1 MGRKGEGE
9 RMSRPMQTRLLNES
23 YSGYLE
29 RYNPFSTNKD
39 TINIGL
45 PGDIIEVHS
54 TWQDL
59 KTHTTWLCVKV
70 QGQQGWLLENETS
83 PRADQ

>member
-1 MGRKGEGE
+1 MGCKGEGE
-9 RMSRPMQTRLLNES
+9 RMSRPLQTRLLNES

-39 TINIGL
+39 TITVGL
-45 PGDIIEVHS
+45 SGDIVEIHS
-54 TWQDL
+54 TWHDL

-83 PRADQ
+83 PRAEE

>member
-1 MGRKGEGE
+1 
-9 RMSRPMQTRLLNES
+9 MQTRVLTES

-29 RYNPFSTNKD
+29 RYNPFSVNRE

-54 TWQDL
+54 TWRDL

-83 PRADQ
+83 PRPEE

>member
-1 MGRKGEGE
+1 
-9 RMSRPMQTRLLNES
+9 MSRPLQTRLLNES

-45 PGDIIEVHS
+45 PGDIVEIHS
-54 TWQDL
+54 TWRDL
-59 KTHTTWLCVKV
+59 KTQTTGLSVKV
-70 QGQQGWLLENETS
+70 QGKHGWLLEYETS
-83 PRADQ
+83 PRPGE